1 MDDRAITVLLPPES
15 ERGSIPMKTRYQYG
29 NLQKDKRSNGPD
41 VWVYRWREYLPDGK
55 IQRRGEMIGT
65 VQKYPTRAEALKASE
80 HLQLTANS
88 ENPSGQALTFGALLD
103 RYGKEE
109 MPERHSTNLTYR
121 SYIETHIRP
130 KWANVPLRKLGARG
144 APFMVEQW
152 LKSLDLAP
160 KTKGNIRNVMAV
172 VLSCAMR
179 WGYIEPD
186 INPMSLVRVKGISRR
201 QAEPRVLTANEI
213 QALIAAMSKEPYRT
227 MVIAALSTGLRCSEL
242 FALKWADFDWDRLT
256 ILVQRAIVDGV
267 VGDVKTKYS
276 QSGLPL
282 DPVLAEILFTW
293 KRASKFGGETDWVF
307 ASPQKAGGSPLR
319 STSVLEKH
327 IKPAA
332 IAAGLGT
339 VGWHTFR
346 HTYSSLLRQIGVDVK
361 VQQELLRHAD
371 VRTTLNVYTQAPSEQ
386 KRAAHSSVV
395 RMVVAGRK
403 IAEMSQ
409 LDISGHFRIFATSQH
424 P

>member
-1 MDDRAITVLLPPES
+1 MDVRAITVLLPPES
-15 ERGSIPMKTRYQYG
+15 ERGSLPMRTRYQHG
-29 NLQKDKRSNGPD
+29 NLQKDRRSNGPD

-55 IQRRGEMIGT
+55 MQRRGEMIGT
-65 VQKYPTRAEALKASE
+65 VKQYPSKADALKASE

-88 ENPSGQALTFGALLD
+88 HNPRGQALTFGALLD
-103 RYGKEE
+103 RYRKEE

-130 KWANVPLRKLGARG
+130 KWADVPLTTLVARG
-144 APFMVEQW
+144 APFVVEQW
-152 LKSLDLAP
+152 LKSLNLAP

-179 WGYIEPD
+179 WGFIEQG
-186 INPMSLVRVKGISRR
+186 INPLSLVRVKGISRR
-201 QAEPRVLTANEI
+201 QTEPRILTAKEI
-213 QALIAAMSKEPYRT
+213 QALIAAMSREPYRT
-227 MVIAALSTGLRCSEL
+227 MVITALSTGLRCSEL
-242 FALKWADFDWDRLT
+242 FALKWVDFDWGRLT

-276 QSGLPL
+276 HSGLPL

-293 KRASKFGGETDWVF
+293 KRASPFGGQSDWVF
-307 ASPQKAGGSPLR
+307 ASPQKAGEFPLR

-327 IKPAA
+327 VKPAA
-332 IAAGLGT
+332 IAAGLGN

-346 HTYSSLLRQIGVDVK
+346 HTYSSMLRQLGVDLK

-371 VRTTLNVYTQAPSEQ
+371 VRTTLNVYTQAQSEQ
-386 KRAAHSSVV
+386 KRSANSSVV
-395 RMVVAGRK
+395 RMVLAERK

-409 LDISGHFRIFATSQH
+409 LDISGHFRSGATPQH